1 MSEAII
7 AKKAALVE
15 EVTEKFNAAASVV
28 IVDYRGLTVDEM
40 ISFKRSLAK
49 VNAKCSV
56 FKNTMVHR
64 ASRELGFEE
73 LASSLEGPNTF
84 VYAADPIA
92 APKEVSK
99 FAKTH
104 PSFVI
109 KGGLVDGRVVSADE
123 VKAIAKLPG
132 REGLLSM
139 LLSVLQA
146 PVRNFACAVKAV
158 ADKEQ

>member
-1 MSEAII
+1 MNQNVLE
-7 AKKAALVE
+7 AKKAHVSE
-15 EVTEKFNAAASVV
+15 IQEIIKNNKSFVV
-28 IVDYRGLTVDEM
+28 AEYRGLNVSET
-40 ISFKRSLAK
+40 IQFKRALAK
-49 VNAKCSV
+49 SSAKCSV

-64 ASRELGFEE
+64 ASKELGYED
-73 LASSLEGPNTF
+73 LSKVLEGPNTF
-84 VYAADPIA
+84 IYAEDPIVG
-92 APKEVSK
+92 PKEAAK

-104 PSFVI
+104 PQFVI

-123 VKAIAKLPG
+123 VKTIAKLPG

-158 ADKEQ
+158 ADKQQ

>member
-1 MSEAII
+1 MNQNVLE
-7 AKKAALVE
+7 AKKAHVAE
-15 EVTEKFNAAASVV
+15 IQEVIKNSKSFVV
-28 IVDYRGLTVDEM
+28 AEYRGLTVAEIM
-40 ISFKRSLAK
+40 SFKRTLAK
-49 VNAKCSV
+49 SNAKCSV

-84 VYAADPIA
+84 IYAADPIA